1 VSYLIQ
7 LAWLIFYVWLL
18 GAALTLLSLARQRF
32 LKPAGPAEDVGEAPL
47 VSVLVPARNEEG
59 RVPAECVRSILAQDY
74 GNFEVVAVNDR
85 STDATGRIL
94 RSLASQD
101 PRLRVLEGA
110 ETPEGWL
117 GKPHALRQALA
128 DARGRWILSTDADII
143 FHRSALR
150 TAVGY
155 AQEHSADA
163 VTLVPRFEAV
173 SFWERVFIP
182 VWDWG
187 ALIFFPVELV
197 NHPRSPLAMGL
208 GGFFLMRREALE
220 RVGGFAAVRA
230 DVLDDMRLAGVLKK
244 SGARMRAEHAPGLVR
259 TRMYTG
265 LAELWE
271 SAAKN
276 WFAILGF
283 SIPMTLL
290 MLAWIIFV
298 AVLPAALAAVSFVVP
313 VAVTGEGAWRQLF
326 VPSFLSWAMSASL
339 LALVN
344 RRVGVP
350 AVYALTTP
358 LGWLLSCAVI
368 VGSAYGVLSGR
379 GLVWK
384 GRKFYERGG
393 VRPPGRRAG
402 VQRGRS

>member
-1 VSYLIQ
+1 MFLLIPI
-7 LAWLIFYVWLL
+7 AWLIFYVWLV

-32 LKPAGPAEDVGEAPL
+32 LKPAGRAEGVGEVPL

-59 RVPAECVRSILAQDY
+59 RVLAECVRSILAQDY
-74 GNFEVVAVNDR
+74 GRFEVVAVNDR
-85 STDATGRIL
+85 STDATGPIL
-94 RSLASQD
+94 RSLASDD

-117 GKPHALRQALA
+117 GKPHALQQALA
-128 DARGRWILSTDADII
+128 SSRGGWILSTDADII

-150 TAVGY
+150 TAIEY

-163 VTLVPRFEAV
+163 LTLVPRFEAV

-187 ALIFFPVELV
+187 ALIFFPIDLV
-197 NHPRSPLAMGL
+197 NRPRSPLAMGL

-230 DVLDDMRLAGVLKK
+230 DVLDDMRLAGALKD
-244 SGARMRAEHAPGLVR
+244 SGARMRAEYAPELVH

-283 SIPMTLL
+283 SVPVTLL
-290 MLAWIIFV
+290 MLAWILFV
-298 AVLPAALAAVSFVVP
+298 AVLPAALAAVSLVMLAAAKGDGP
-313 VAVTGEGAWRQLF
+313 WRQLF
-326 VPSFLSWAMSASL
+326 VPSLLSWAVSASL

-350 AVYALTTP
+350 AACALTTP

-384 GRKFYERGG
+384 GRKFYEKGG

>member
-1 VSYLIQ
+1 MSFLIQ
-7 LAWLIFYVWLL
+7 IAWLIFYVWLL
-18 GAALTLLSLARQRF
+18 GAALTLASLARQRF
-32 LKPAGPAEDVGEAPL
+32 LKPAGRAEGVGEAPL

-59 RVPAECVRSILAQDY
+59 RVLAECVRSILGQDY

-85 STDATGRIL
+85 STDATGAML
-94 RSLASQD
+94 RSLASDD

-117 GKPHALRQALA
+117 GKPHALQQALG
-128 DARGRWILSTDADII
+128 DSRGGWILSTDADII

-150 TAVGY
+150 TAVEY
-155 AQEHSADA
+155 ARRHSADA
-163 VTLVPRFEAV
+163 LTLVPRFEAV

-187 ALIFFPVELV
+187 ALILFPVDLV

-230 DVLDDMRLAGVLKK
+230 DVLDDMRLAGALKD

-290 MLAWIIFV
+290 MLAWILFV
-298 AVLPAALAAVSFVVP
+298 VVLPAALAAVSLVML
-313 VAVTGEGAWRQLF
+313 AAGEGGGPWRQLF

-344 RRVGVP
+344 RRAGVP

-358 LGWLLSCAVI
+358 LGWLLSCAVM